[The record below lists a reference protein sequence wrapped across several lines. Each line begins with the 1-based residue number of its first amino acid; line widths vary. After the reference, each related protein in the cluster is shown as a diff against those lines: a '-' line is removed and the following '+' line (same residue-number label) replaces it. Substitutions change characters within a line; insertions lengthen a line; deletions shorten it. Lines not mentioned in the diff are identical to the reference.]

1 MLMDIFILPD
11 HKIIY
16 LNIALLTLLFAAF
29 GAEIRFTNAA
39 FSKTNFI
46 KKFISLFMIP
56 YTHIPL
62 IILILTIPIILWTSP
77 EHKFVAIYSILP
89 ITGFISSILLMHSL
103 KIISHHIKEI
113 EDPEDAKT
121 LIELNTYLRYIYI
134 FLGLLTII
142 AFILGII
149 GGI

>member
-1 MLMDIFILPD
+1 MMDIFILPD

-16 LNIALLTLLFAAF
+16 MNIALLTLLFAAF
-29 GAEIRFTNAA
+29 GAEMRFANVA

-46 KKFISLFMIP
+46 KKFISLFIIP
-56 YTHIPL
+56 YTYIPL
-62 IILILTIPIILWTSP
+62 FVLIITIPIILWTESD
-77 EHKFVAIYSILP
+77 HKFIAIYSIMP
-89 ITGFISSILLMHSL
+89 ITGFISSILLIHSL

-149 GGI
+149 GGM